1 MQRIEIDKNKPLN
14 PGDVIE
20 LEYKTAGKL
29 WIPSIQIAMIEW
41 QLSKRD
47 DWEILSNSLPTLG
60 RITFKVLIKS
70 KVPDDPK
77 LQTAG
82 IGVTALMISGAIVAV
97 GLVTW
102 LTLDKVY
109 QFVEI
114 APKTIE
120 ELTKTPG
127 GQVVMAGAGSLG
139 IALLVYVIMK
149 YVKW

>member
-1 MQRIEIDKNKPLN
+1 MKRIEIDKNKPLN
-14 PGDVIE
+14 PGDVID
-20 LEYKTAGKL
+20 LEYKTAGTL
-29 WIPSIQIAMIEW
+29 WIPSIQVAMIEW

-47 DWEILSNSLPTLG
+47 DWEIISNSLPAQG

-77 LQTAG
+77 LQRAG
-82 IGVTALMISGAIVAV
+82 IGVTALMVSGAIVAV

-109 QFVEI
+109 QYVEI
-114 APKTIE
+114 APKAIE
-120 ELTKTPG
+120 ELSKTPA
-127 GQVVMAGAGSLG
+127 GQVAMAGAGSLG